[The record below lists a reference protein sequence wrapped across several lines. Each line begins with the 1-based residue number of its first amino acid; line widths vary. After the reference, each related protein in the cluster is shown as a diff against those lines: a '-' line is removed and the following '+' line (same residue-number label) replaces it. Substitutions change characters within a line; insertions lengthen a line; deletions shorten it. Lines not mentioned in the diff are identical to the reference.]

1 MSDMKIAADM
11 QAMMDWSQ
19 TRHRGSIASM
29 MEELDQEDAKRKLT
43 KAATVTTAT
52 QVGQKRS

>member
-1 MSDMKIAADM
+1 MKIAADM